1 MININGKEWNKL
13 KLKDIEKFLLY
24 VEDDETFFIEFKD
37 ENIRNT
43 QLTKE
48 LSAFANSYGGY
59 LFLGVDDS
67 KNIIGCTNKW
77 TELKINTIICNGISP
92 MPQIDIK
99 KFNLSNNKKLY
110 VIKVEEGL
118 NPPYV
123 TNDGH
128 IYHRVSSSSDRVKD
142 SNTLNNLYQKSKDNI
157 KKIEQ
162 KIYIPEITGQ
172 IPENLCGYIDFGFS
186 LVTRNLEKTKKNVKE
201 ADINKISEL
210 LKKNNQ
216 KYSISKVGFS
226 ISITVGEASLKR
238 GNEEILTN
246 GGLMNFMEILPDG
259 SFRCRII
266 ITSEKNSS
274 IASIT
279 SITLIH
285 SLFCEIYKIVFGN
298 SFASN
303 FIEAQH
309 YEKLTVLKLFQPKI
323 LVHEEDKYKHIF
335 DEFYKEHLMKY
346 GNNIIVNS
354 NRVPMSGFFIIDKS
368 IFDLNKIKF
377 NSENLYSQLFYTTY
391 HLLGYVNKFPSI
403 PVDDDENQKISSN

>member
-1 MININGKEWNKL
+1 MININGKDWNKL
-13 KLKDIEKFLLY
+13 RLKDIEKFLSNI
-24 VEDDETFFIEFKD
+24 EDDETFFIEFKE
-37 ENIRNT
+37 ENIRNA

-59 LFLGVDDS
+59 FLLGVDDS

-77 TELKINTIICNGISP
+77 TELKINTIVCNGISP

-99 KFNLSNNKKLY
+99 KFNLNNGKKLY

-128 IYHRVSSSSDRVKD
+128 IYHRVSSSSDRIKD

-157 KKIEQ
+157 KRIEQ

-186 LVTRNLEKTKKNVKE
+186 LVTRNIEKTKKIVRE
-201 ADINKISEL
+201 ADINKISEI
-210 LKKNNQ
+210 LKKNNE

-226 ISITVGEASLKR
+226 ISITVGEASMKR
-238 GNEEILTN
+238 GEEKILTN

-259 SFRCRII
+259 SFRCRVII
-266 ITSEKNSS
+266 SSEKNSS

-279 SITLIH
+279 SIGLIH
-285 SLFCEIYKIVFGN
+285 SLFCEIYKTVFGE
-298 SFASN
+298 SFADN

-323 LVHEEDKYKHIF
+323 LVYEEDKYKHVF
-335 DEFYKEHLMKY
+335 DEYYKDHLIKY

-354 NRVPMSGFFIIDKS
+354 NRVPISGFFTIDKA
-368 IFDLNKIKF
+368 ILELNKIKF
-377 NSENLYSQLFYTTY
+377 NSMNLYNQLFYTTY
-391 HLLGYVNKFPSI
+391 HLLGYVEQFPSI
-403 PVDDDENQKISSN
+403 EDDNLNN